1 MYTPKAKVLLIDD
14 DDIYRYIAR
23 KVLESTGCV
32 EDIHICSSGAEA
44 LDCLKENRNN
54 SDALPDII
62 LLDLNMPVMN
72 GWEFLD
78 VFDDLKPTL
87 LKNIQVFIVT
97 SSMDETD
104 REYSSL
110 YTCVSGFITKPFVR
124 EKILQIFSAALAKI

>member
-1 MYTPKAKVLLIDD
+1 MCIPKAKVLLIDD

-23 KVLESTGCV
+23 KVLEATGCV
-32 EDIHICSSGAEA
+32 DEIDMCSSGADA
-44 LDCLKENRNN
+44 LQFLKENRNN
-54 SDALPDII
+54 PDALPDII

-78 VFDDLKPTL
+78 VYDDLKAGL

-104 REYSSL
+104 REYSSF
-110 YTCVSGFITKPFVR
+110 YTCVSGFITKPFVK
-124 EKILQIFSAALAKI
+124 EKISQIFSAALTKI